1 MAQQVEHVLGKDEVT
16 GSNPVIS
23 SKKQSTSSEVL
34 CFLCLCPQD
43 TTSFASSLATSFDLL
58 VNIIV
63 RIRTQNDVTPYGV
76 NDVALRAN
84 LMLRI
89 DFSPLLCYNTLRE
102 VML

>member
-63 RIRTQNDVTPYGV
+63 RIRPQNDVTPYGV
-76 NDVALRAN
+76 NDV
-84 LMLRI
+84 MLRI
-89 DFSPLLCYNTLRE
+89 NDVSLRE
-102 VML
+102 NDVASTTQIHVRT